1 MKAFFVVDS
10 HVVQKVNTYSLI
22 LTETGSMKY
31 KTQDIHYV
39 TGINI
44 HFSTK
49 NMFGPVITTIINAI
63 PE

>member
-1 MKAFFVVDS
+1 MKAFFAMDS
-10 HVVQKVNTYSLI
+10 RANSYYLLFNPYSDKFNEIQSSGYL
-22 LTETGSMKY
+22 
-31 KTQDIHYV
+31 HYF